1 MRIFLSY
8 RPELPPEL
16 VASRFRSHLMAAYS
30 GCDVFS
36 PIGLAGSPGERAS
49 RIISIV
55 AGCDALIVLM
65 SPGWLECRG
74 SGGRLLDD
82 PLDPVKAALMVAM
95 NRKILLLPV
104 LIDHATMPHRH
115 QLPSSLYGLAQ
126 LQPAEIRDT
135 HFGADFD
142 AILQRLGGVAPA
154 ARVSQGDQRPAHVS
168 AAQRGGPS
176 VSVLAAAVAGVI
188 VAAVA
193 AWALL
198 GR

>member
-8 RPELPPEL
+8 RPELIPEL

-30 GCDVFS
+30 GADVFS
-36 PIGLAGSPGERAS
+36 PAGLAGSPGERAS

-55 AGCDALIVLM
+55 AGCDALVALI

-74 SGGRLLDD
+74 DRGRFLDD

-95 NRKILLLPV
+95 NRQIPLLPV
-104 LIDHATMPHRH
+104 LIDHAAMPHRH

-142 AILQRLGGVAPA
+142 VVLHRLGGVAPVA
-154 ARVSQGDQRPAHVS
+154 LVSHGDQRPVHVS
-168 AAQRGGPS
+168 AVQRSRPS
-176 VSVLAAAVAGVI
+176 ATMLAAAATGVI